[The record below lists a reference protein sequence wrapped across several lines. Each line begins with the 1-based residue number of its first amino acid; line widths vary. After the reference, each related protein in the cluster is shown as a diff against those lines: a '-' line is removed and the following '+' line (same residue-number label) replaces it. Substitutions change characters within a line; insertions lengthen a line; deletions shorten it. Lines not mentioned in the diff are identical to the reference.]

1 MAWNW
6 ILTLAPAADDIIK
19 MVVAKV
25 NTKKKKDELTKEIS
39 NKFISLYTQS
49 IIDVKSDVAIVASWK
64 SYIAPIQAMQ
74 TVMRSWRLAI
84 DLANIAKK
92 PELALKVLSVKNI
105 ESLSKDA
112 AKLSKTIRDI
122 TVQHNIS
129 WRDSGVDI
137 ISQFDGIKS
146 DLTLLIKQTNRIEA
160 DVKAKKAVTID
171 DFAPIEGEI
180 NDIEQ
185 KILVILNYWDAFLQ
199 DLVANMAKA
208 PKVFVKGAVGLTEI
222 AINTKY
228 DDTKW
233 EDIFEKTYKALES
246 TPAVQTP
253 TSPK

>member
-25 NTKKKKDELTKEIS
+25 NTKKKKDELTKGIS
-39 NKFISLYTQS
+39 DKFIALYTQS
-49 IIDVKSDVAIVASWK
+49 IVNAKSDVAIIASWK
-64 SYIAPIQAMQ
+64 NYIAPIQAMQ
-74 TVMRSWRLAI
+74 TVMKGWRLAI

-105 ESLSKDA
+105 ESLNKDA
-112 AKLSKTIRDI
+112 AKLAKTIRDI
-122 TVQHNIS
+122 TAQHNIS

-146 DLTLLIKQTNRIEA
+146 DLTLLSKQTNRLET
-160 DVKAKKAVTID
+160 DVKNKKPVTIEH
-171 DFAPIEGEI
+171 FAPLEGEI

-199 DLVANMAKA
+199 DLVTNMAKA
-208 PKVFVKGAVGLTEI
+208 PKVFTKGVGGLTET
-222 AINTKY
+222 AINAQY
-228 DDTKW
+228 DDTEWK
-233 EDIFEKTYKALES
+233 DIFEKTYKALES
-246 TPAVQTP
+246 TP
-253 TSPK
+253 